1 MNSSVQRTLPRRVY
15 IGLLL
20 GICLLPPLVAW
31 VMYLNPGLAPRAR
44 VNRGEL
50 IEPPRLIGNA
60 ALKTLEGK
68 TFQFKDLAGKWG
80 LVWLIASPYGQ
91 ACPEKLYQMRQI
103 ALALNKDR
111 IHFERVVIV
120 LNPRNRQ
127 LLDAYLKEYPGTWV
141 ITGPPDS
148 LPKLVAQFLRPGD
161 LKPGGSGGFYVI
173 DPKGNLILHY
183 LDEADPKDILK
194 DLERLLKYSR

>member
-60 ALKTLEGK
+60 VLKALEGK

-120 LNPRNRQ
+120 LDPRNCQ
-127 LLDAYLKEYPGTWV
+127 LL
-141 ITGPPDS
+141 
-148 LPKLVAQFLRPGD
+148 
-161 LKPGGSGGFYVI
+161 
-173 DPKGNLILHY
+173 
-183 LDEADPKDILK
+183 
-194 DLERLLKYSR
+194 

>member
-1 MNSSVQRTLPRRVY
+1 
-15 IGLLL
+15 
-20 GICLLPPLVAW
+20 
-31 VMYLNPGLAPRAR
+31 MYLNPGLAPRAR

-50 IEPPRLIGNA
+50 IEPPPLIGNA
-60 ALKTLEGK
+60 ALETLEGK

-80 LVWLIASPYGQ
+80 LVWLIASPCGQ
-91 ACPEKLYQMRQI
+91 TCPEKLYQMRQI

-120 LNPRNRQ
+120 LDPRNRQ
-127 LLDAYLKEYPGTWV
+127 LFEAYLKEYPGTWV

-148 LPKLVAQFLRPGD
+148 LSKLAAQFLRPGD
-161 LKPGGSGGFYVI
+161 LKPRGWGGFYVI

-194 DLERLLKYSR
+194 DLERLLKYSW